1 MKSLII
7 ASILFLTVIVFVCI
21 NFFVL
26 NNFFDRISGYLE
38 ALPQSSGVL
47 EEMPEEQTEQV
58 FRQLDRILS
67 EWKSYETYI
76 CLSMDHNVS
85 RKFLEYFIPAV
96 SYFESGDYPSFLAQA
111 KNAYDMLDHMKF
123 DESLKFGNLL

>member
-85 RKFLEYFIPAV
+85 
-96 SYFESGDYPSFLAQA
+96 
-111 KNAYDMLDHMKF
+111 
-123 DESLKFGNLL
+123 